1 MKLDHVAKLLISQL
15 EFFFNN
21 HGFGEKH
28 VFLHAD
34 NCCGQNKNNAMI
46 QYTAWMVL
54 TNRQSS
60 ITLSFLV
67 VGHTKFSP
75 DWCFGL
81 FKSSYRRTK
90 VGSMQSIAQVVN
102 ESAECNF
109 STG

>member
-1 MKLDHVAKLLISQL
+1 MISQL
-15 EFFFNN
+15 EYFFNY

-34 NCCGQNKNNAMI
+34 NCCGQNKTNAMI
-46 QYTAWMVL
+46 QYLAWRVL
-54 TNRQSS
+54 TNRHSS

-81 FKSSYRRTK
+81 FKRTYRRTK
-90 VGSMQSIAQVVN
+90 VGSLQSIAKVVN
-102 ESAECNF
+102 ESAERKF
-109 STG
+109 SSTCQY